1 MTVPVRVRFAP
12 SPTGLLHIGT
22 ARTAL
27 FNWLFARHESGVFIL
42 RIEDT
47 DRERSTVE
55 SEEAI
60 LRDLKWLGLDWDE
73 GPDIGGPSAPYRQSE
88 RLAAGIYD
96 DAFKRLLESGALYE
110 CYCSPAELA
119 AEREAALARKE
130 MPKYSG
136 RCRGLGS
143 EEKRAFRAAGRL
155 PSWRFAVPQDR
166 VVAFDDLIRGRLE
179 FSTDVIGDFIVGRS
193 DGMPTYNM
201 AAAVDDGRME
211 ITHVIRGEDHLT
223 NTARQLLIMEA
234 LGDVASKFAHLPMIL
249 GPEKAK
255 LSKRYGAASVGE
267 YRDKG
272 YLAGALVNN
281 LALLSWSAPSGEE
294 VLNPADIERAFS
306 LDRVSKSPP
315 IFDGEKL
322 RWFNAQHIRRL
333 DPAALARLTRPFL
346 PSVWAETLDGESGG
360 ERWRR
365 IVEAIA
371 ANLELLSDVK
381 TYAKI
386 FFEVEHDGATRDRL
400 ASPAE
405 TAIREAAAKAL
416 GGRDE
421 MTVEEAKE
429 FIATLKDDMRAAGYK
444 PKEVFQ
450 TLRLGLTGQLSGPE
464 VFYLIYGLGPDECRR
479 RLALIDGD

>member
-1 MTVPVRVRFAP
+1 MTAPVRVRFAP

-27 FNWLFARHESGVFIL
+27 FNWLFARHGAGAFIL

-47 DRERSTVE
+47 DRERSTEE
-55 SEEAI
+55 SEIAI

-73 GPDIGGPSAPYRQSE
+73 GPDIGGPSGPYRQSE

-96 DAFKRLLESGALYE
+96 DSFKRLSESGVLYE
-110 CYCSPAELA
+110 CYCSSGELA
-119 AEREAALARKE
+119 TEREAALARKE
-130 MPKYSG
+130 MPKYNG
-136 RCRGLGS
+136 RCRGLGA

-166 VVAFDDLIRGRLE
+166 VIAFDDLIRGRME
-179 FSTDVIGDFIVGRS
+179 FSTSVIGDFIVGRS
-193 DGMPTYNM
+193 GGMPTYNM
-201 AAAVDDGRME
+201 AAAVDDAQME

-223 NTARQLLIMEA
+223 NTARQILIMEA
-234 LGDVASKFAHLPMIL
+234 LGGVASNFAHLPMIL
-249 GPEKAK
+249 GPDKAK
-255 LSKRYGAASVGE
+255 LSKRHGAASVGE
-267 YRDKG
+267 YRDNG
-272 YLAGALVNN
+272 FLAGALVNN

-294 VLNPADIERAFS
+294 ILDSADIKREFS

-322 RWFNAQHIRRL
+322 KWFNSQHIQRL
-333 DPAALARLTRPFL
+333 DPAELARLTWPLL
-346 PSVWAETLDGESGG
+346 PSVWTETLDGVNGG
-360 ERWRR
+360 ERWLR

-371 ANLELLSDVK
+371 TNLELLNDVT

-405 TAIREAAAKAL
+405 TKIRVAAAEAL
-416 GGRDE
+416 EGRGE
-421 MTVEEAKE
+421 MTVGEAKE
-429 FIATLKDDMRAAGYK
+429 FISTLKGDMQVAGYK

-464 VFYLIYGLGPDECRR
+464 VFYLIYALGPDECRR
-479 RLALIDGD
+479 RLVSIGGD